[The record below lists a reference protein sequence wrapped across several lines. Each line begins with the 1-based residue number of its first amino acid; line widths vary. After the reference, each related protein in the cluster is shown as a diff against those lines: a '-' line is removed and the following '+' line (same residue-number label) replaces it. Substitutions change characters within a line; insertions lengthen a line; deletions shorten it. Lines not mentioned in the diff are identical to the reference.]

1 MAAAACGTYSAH
13 SFPFKRKDHF
23 HFAYVDEP
31 DLQRQAPIA
40 YKMMED
46 GNIGI
51 FGSSGYG
58 KSIAA
63 ATFLMSFADVYTPE
77 ELHVYIFDF
86 GNGTLLPLAKLP
98 HTADYFLMDQSRKIE
113 SS

>member
-1 MAAAACGTYSAH
+1 
-13 SFPFKRKDHF
+13 
-23 HFAYVDEP
+23 
-31 DLQRQAPIA
+31 
-40 YKMMED
+40 MED

-113 SS
+113 KFMIRIKEEIDRRKRLFREKKSATSKCTMR

>member
-1 MAAAACGTYSAH
+1 
-13 SFPFKRKDHF
+13 
-23 HFAYVDEP
+23 
-31 DLQRQAPIA
+31 
-40 YKMMED
+40 

-113 SS
+113 KFMIRIKEEIDRRKRLFREKEIS